1 MRPTSCVRLR
11 AVVVTWQAAHLLP
24 QCLDSLLR
32 QDVPGAAL
40 EIVVVDNAST
50 DGTVELLARDYPH
63 VRVVRSATNVG
74 FAAGVV
80 LGTRDFDGEVI
91 VLLNNDAVFEDG
103 AVARLV
109 DELCRPGNARVAAV
123 TARILLAGRYRPT
136 TCPSAHSPDA
146 SSPWEPTTHDD
157 PAGVVLVNSTGNI
170 VLADGSGTDRDW
182 LAPVGTEST
191 DPAVFGFCGGAAALR
206 RAALESVGGFD
217 PGLFLYYEDTD
228 LSWRLRAHGWD
239 VRYVGDAVARHR
251 HASSSGTASP
261 AFRYY
266 NTRNSLI
273 VVTRHGPWPM
283 VCRSHARQLAG
294 WLRAGTGSGWRDD
307 LTRARGRGL
316 RDALRLLPR
325 TLHERRQ
332 LWVGAA
338 RDRRATLRAS

>member
-136 TCPSAHSPDA
+136 TSPSAHSPDA

-206 RAALESVGGFD
+206 RTALESVGGFD